1 MQQGMSMLKVLLNS
15 ICNFTT
21 SSELLTVPIGLSY
34 IKSYCEENFPC
45 TIKIVSTIDERV
57 LEVEKPDIVG
67 ISCYAATYD
76 KVRKLAALCKRKG
89 LSVVVGGEQVT
100 VLPHLLT
107 KEMDVGVRGEGEH
120 VFLELLKLYDNGW
133 NREGLMSIRGL
144 VFRDP
149 SGKLI
154 ITEPQSGIVE
164 LADLPIPDLLLGNE
178 STDLLCLMS
187 SRGCPYRCVFCAT
200 GWHNNV
206 HLMPPERVVETIVYH
221 LEKYPQ
227 LRRVK
232 FWDDLFTVKIKRIER
247 IVELL
252 EERGPTKRL
261 SFAVCTRADHINES
275 LVRLLRRMN
284 CTHISMGL
292 ESGCDRTL
300 KYINKGTTVEVNRRA
315 VELLHSRGFST
326 EASFIV
332 GFPPETKEDIYET
345 YEFIKSIPINKIQV
359 FLPITYPGTK
369 LWKLAEERG
378 LVSEAMDWE
387 QLDLIATMANPGSV
401 LDRFVIISEEL
412 SREELYD
419 WLMRFKRLRQ
429 WKTLKFALSLLLSD
443 PRVIFER
450 LKREARFYVRKLD
463 SGKGKPR

>member
-1 MQQGMSMLKVLLNS
+1 MLKILLNS

-34 IKSYCEENFPC
+34 IKSYCEANFPC
-45 TIKIVSTIDERV
+45 TVKIVPTIDEG
-57 LEVEKPDIVG
+57 LLDVEKPDIVG
-67 ISCYAATYD
+67 LSCYAATYD
-76 KVRKLAALCKRKG
+76 KVRKLACLCKLKG
-89 LSVVVGGEQVT
+89 LHVVVGGEQIS

-107 KEMDVGVRGEGEH
+107 EEMDVGVRGEGEH
-120 VFLELLKLYDNGW
+120 VFLELLRLYDNGW
-133 NREGLMSIRGL
+133 DKERLALLRGL
-144 VFRDP
+144 VFRDA
-149 SGKLI
+149 SGELVM
-154 ITEPQSGIVE
+154 TEPSLGAVE

-200 GWHNNV
+200 GWHNSV
-206 HLMPPERVVETIVYH
+206 HWMPAEKVVETIVYH

-232 FWDDLFTVKIKRIER
+232 FWDDLFTVKFKRVER

-252 EERGPTKRL
+252 EERGLTKRL
-261 SFAVCTRADHINES
+261 SFGVCTRADHINEALAS
-275 LVRLLRRMN
+275 LLKRMN
-284 CTHISMGL
+284 CTHVSMGL

-300 KYINKGTTVEVNRRA
+300 KHIQKGTTAEVNRRA
-315 VELLHSRGFST
+315 VELLHSFGFST

-332 GFPPETKEDIYET
+332 GFPQETDEDIHET

-369 LWKLAEERG
+369 LWKYAEERG

-387 QLDLIATMANPGSV
+387 QLDLIATMANPKSILEG
-401 LDRFVIISEEL
+401 FVVISEEL
-412 SREELYD
+412 SREELYG

-429 WKTLKFALSLLLSD
+429 WKTLKFAMSLLLSD

-450 LKREARFYVRKLD
+450 LKREARFYIRKLD
-463 SGKGKPR
+463 T